1 MVLIYLV
8 ELDNVWVA
16 DQLHDIHL
24 AIYLG
29 HIMTNCQMHLKKK
42 LSKLQSLSFH
52 AELTLAKLL
61 WSSWDLSM
69 IFIATWK
76 FLSL

>member
-29 HIMTNCQMHLKKK
+29 HIMTNCQMLLKKNNY
-42 LSKLQSLSFH
+42 QNYNHFH
-52 AELTLAKLL
+52 F
-61 WSSWDLSM
+61 M
-69 IFIATWK
+69 QN
-76 FLSL
+76 

>member
-1 MVLIYLV
+1 MALIYLV

-29 HIMTNCQMHLKKK
+29 NIMTNCQMYLKKNK
-42 LSKLQSLSFH
+42 TINKTTI
-52 AELTLAKLL
+52 TLISYGTNLG
-61 WSSWDLSM
+61 
-69 IFIATWK
+69 
-76 FLSL
+76 

>member
-8 ELDNVWVA
+8 KLDNVWVA

-29 HIMTNCQMHLKKK
+29 HIMTNCQMHLKKQ
-42 LSKLQSLSFH
+42 LSKGLASHCKAKTTFTFH
-52 AELTLAKLL
+52 FSIINA
-61 WSSWDLSM
+61 
-69 IFIATWK
+69 
-76 FLSL
+76 